1 MNVSISLV
9 FLAFSILQIT
19 LTVLLFLAFI
29 SLNRKTIQMLSGGT
43 MVAQQNDGNEFEA
56 KCQQYLLTSRER
68 EILRLLQQGLPY
80 KIIALELSISEHT
93 VASHVKNMFGKVGA
107 TNKMELVGRVLG

>member
-9 FLAFSILQIT
+9 FLAFSLLQMT

-29 SLNRKTIQMLSGGT
+29 SLNRKTIQMLSERGSSPQRDD
-43 MVAQQNDGNEFEA
+43 ASQFEA
-56 KCQQYLLTSRER
+56 KCKQHCLTSRER

-80 KIIALELSISEHT
+80 KIIAMELSISEHT
-93 VASHVKNMFGKVGA
+93 VASHIKNMFVKVGA